1 MSFRLRDVVI
11 FKNWPM
17 FWKISLM
24 PIMAVTFCGI
34 GILAFVVPFTKE
46 NFFAVA
52 VVLTVV
58 SAVVTL
64 MTFLVGGGFITKPVK
79 QYGALMQ
86 GFSDALA
93 ARKGDLRDR
102 LSVKGQDEIGVLAA
116 DINKVMDSYGEM
128 VDTTLRV
135 AGRVVN
141 TTHVLNDNANRM
153 ASGAK
158 KQAAQSHQ
166 IAVAAEEMSQT
177 INDIAQNTASAAQ
190 TATKALDIAG
200 TGREMAQHAVETVNQ
215 VHVSTTELADM
226 VERLNSKVSEIGNIV
241 GVIKDI
247 ADQTNLLALNAAI
260 EAARA
265 GEQGRGFAV
274 VADEVRKLAEKT
286 IKATAEITGK
296 IQAVQDE
303 SSKTTQSMNDTAGEV
318 VKADASIKEVMG
330 ALEGIVEAVMSAND
344 QVTRIATAVDEQSA
358 VAEDI
363 VKNIGT
369 TSVISK
375 ASESMAGEVAKGSE
389 KIREIIEADLKAA
402 FEGFRTV
409 GSDGALLD
417 VLKGSFRSYQFH
429 IGDVVNGKVPVEEAQ
444 TPDQHSSRMGKWYFG
459 NGMAL
464 LGHLDGYKRL
474 AQLHARIHQ
483 LGKDAVQATAAKDS
497 RAAGL
502 HRELT
507 AAIAQIQTDI
517 DAVKVESMNQNEHRA
532 KG

>member
-34 GILAFVVPFTKE
+34 GILAFVVPFTRE

-52 VVLTVV
+52 VVLTAV
-58 SAVVTL
+58 SIVVTF

-79 QYGALMQ
+79 QYGSLMQ
-86 GFSDALA
+86 GFSDALTS
-93 ARKGDLRDR
+93 RTGDLRER
-102 LSVKGQDEIGVLAA
+102 LPVKGKDEIGVLAV

-153 ASGAK
+153 TTGAN

-166 IAVAAEEMSQT
+166 MAVAAEEMSQT
-177 INDIAQNTASAAQ
+177 ITDIARNASSAAE
-190 TATKALDIAG
+190 TATKAMNIAG
-200 TGREMAQHAVETVNQ
+200 NGREMAQHAVETVNQ
-215 VHVSTTELADM
+215 VHISTTELADM
-226 VERLNSKVSEIGNIV
+226 VERLNGKVSEIGSIV
-241 GVIKDI
+241 SVIKDI

-286 IKATAEITGK
+286 IKATADITDRIK
-296 IQAVQDE
+296 AVQEE
-303 SSKTTQSMNDTAGEV
+303 SSKTTQSMHETAGEV
-318 VKADASIKEVMG
+318 VKADASIKEVMN
-330 ALEGIVEAVMSAND
+330 ALEGIVEAVMMAND
-344 QVTRIATAVDEQSA
+344 QVTQIATAVEEQSA
-358 VAEDI
+358 AAEE
-363 VKNIGT
+363 VVRNISA
-369 TSVISK
+369 TSSLSK
-375 ASESMAGEVAKGSE
+375 ANENMAAEVAKGSD

-402 FEGFRTV
+402 FEGFRTM

-429 IGDVVNGKVPVEEAQ
+429 IGDIVSGKVAVEEAQ
-444 TPDQHSSRMGKWYFG
+444 APDQHSSRMGKWYFG

-464 LGHLDGYKRL
+464 LGRLEGYKRL
-474 AQLHARIHQ
+474 AQPHARIHQ
-483 LGKDAVQATAAKDS
+483 LGREIVQAVAARDS
-497 RAAGL
+497 RAAAMYKD
-502 HRELT
+502 LT
-507 AAIAQIQTDI
+507 NAITQIQADI
-517 DAVKVESMNQNEHRA
+517 DAVKIEGMTRQ
-532 KG
+532 